1 MITSFC
7 HPPVETHDGCKGTE
21 CGRRERREEMT
32 ADTIPPQ
39 RVRVTGSAEVN
50 MLQFTS
56 YSAKAAAGAQG
67 VAAEA
72 EPFEAEG

>member
-1 MITSFC
+1 
-7 HPPVETHDGCKGTE
+7 
-21 CGRRERREEMT
+21 MT